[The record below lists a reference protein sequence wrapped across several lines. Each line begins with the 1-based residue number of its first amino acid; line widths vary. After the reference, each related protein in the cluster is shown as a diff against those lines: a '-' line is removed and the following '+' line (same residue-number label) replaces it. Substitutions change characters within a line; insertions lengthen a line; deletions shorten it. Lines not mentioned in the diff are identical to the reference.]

1 MSDRYGGEPAAPPT
15 RPGPVRGA
23 AVLALVQAGLLL
35 ALVVV
40 VTAAALAGGSPAGE
54 VGVAVLV
61 CLAACSLAGLDLLG
75 GLLLLRGSGRRLLV
89 ATAWAEAGLVGAL
102 LLVAVVDAAVRRSAA
117 DPLADLAGV
126 LVVLTLLALPVV
138 RLVALARPA
147 VLAWS
152 APRGPAVPTRLAVAA
167 LLPVAALAAVA
178 TVTLALAQGSRV
190 IAEGPGAGY
199 RGTGEPADPPAP
211 GDAAYEPRFAGPAAE
226 CRDGDMAACD
236 DLYFGTPLG
245 HPYETYGSTCGGR
258 LDEDTWGGCVAAFG
272 PTD

>member
-15 RPGPVRGA
+15 RPGPVLGA

-35 ALVVV
+35 ALVVA
-40 VTAAALAGGSPAGE
+40 VTVAALAGGSPAGE

-102 LLVAVVDAAVRRSAA
+102 LLVAVVDAAVRRAA
-117 DPLADLAGV
+117 DPLADLVGV
-126 LVVLTLLALPVV
+126 LVVLTLLVLPVV
-138 RLVALARPA
+138 RLAVLGRPA

-211 GDAAYEPRFAGPAAE
+211 GDAAYEPQFAGPAAE

>member
-1 MSDRYGGEPAAPPT
+1 MSDRYGGEPAAPPA
-15 RPGPVRGA
+15 RPGPVLGA

-40 VTAAALAGGSPAGE
+40 VTAAALAGGSPAGQ

-61 CLAACSLAGLDLLG
+61 CMAACSLAGLDLLG
-75 GLLLLRGSGRRLLV
+75 GLLLLRGSGRPLLAV
-89 ATAWAEAGLVGAL
+89 TAVIEAGLVGAL
-102 LLVAVVDAAVRRSAA
+102 LLAAVVDAAVRRAA
-117 DPLADLAGV
+117 DPLADLVGV

-138 RLVALARPA
+138 RLAVLGRPA

-167 LLPVAALAAVA
+167 LLPVAALAAGA

-211 GDAAYEPRFAGPAAE
+211 GHAAYEPRFAGPAAE

>member
-1 MSDRYGGEPAAPPT
+1 
-15 RPGPVRGA
+15 
-23 AVLALVQAGLLL
+23 VLALVQAGLLL

-75 GLLLLRGSGRRLLV
+75 GLLLLRGSGRPLLA
-89 ATAWAEAGLVGAL
+89 ATAFIEAGLVGAL
-102 LLVAVVDAAVRRSAA
+102 LLAAVVDAAVRRAA
-117 DPLADLAGV
+117 DPLADLVGV

-138 RLVALARPA
+138 RLLLLGRPD
-147 VLAWS
+147 VRAWC
-152 APRGPAVPTRLAVAA
+152 APRGPGAPPAPTRLAVAA

-236 DLYFGTPLG
+236 ALYFGTPLG
-245 HPYETYGSTCGGR
+245 DPYEAYGSTCGGR
-258 LDEDTWGGCVAAFG
+258 LDEDTWGGCVPVFG